1 MQPLAEL
8 GALMGTTDP
17 PLDRALAVLAA
28 VVDPAVRVD
37 GLLED
42 LDALAASCTATDAE
56 GLCVE
61 LFGDDG
67 LFVPARADYYSPAN
81 SLLDQVLVRR
91 TGIPISLSAVAVEL
105 GRRRGVGLVGVG
117 MPGHFL
123 LRSADDPEQFF
134 DTYDGGRRL
143 DPPGCRRCFAAVNG
157 PEAALL
163 PVHLAP
169 VGSRTIVG
177 RVLNNL
183 QVAAGQTGDVEV
195 GAAVQR
201 IRVLL
206 SGATLN

>member
-8 GALMGTTDP
+8 GALMATADP
-17 PLDRALAVLAA
+17 PLDRSLAVLAA
-28 VVDPAVRVD
+28 VVDPGLSVD
-37 GLLED
+37 ALLGE
-42 LDALAASCTATDAE
+42 LDALAGSCTAATPED
-56 GLCVE
+56 LCAE
-61 LFGDDG
+61 LFGPG
-67 LFVPARADYYSPAN
+67 GKFVPAREDYYAPAN
-81 SLLDQVLVRR
+81 SLLDQVLARR
-91 TGIPISLSAVAVEL
+91 TGIPISLSAVAVEV

-123 LRSADDPEQFF
+123 LRAADDPEQFF
-134 DTYDGGRRL
+134 DTYDDGRRL
-143 DPPGCRRCFAAVNG
+143 DPPACRRCFAAVNG

-183 QVAAGQTGDVEV
+183 QVAAGRSGDQQV

>member
-8 GALMGTTDP
+8 GSLMATADP
-17 PLDRALAVLAA
+17 PLDRSLAVLAA
-28 VVDPAVRVD
+28 VVTPTVGVD
-37 GLLED
+37 HLLAELDVLADSCAATTAED
-42 LDALAASCTATDAE
+42 LCR
-56 GLCVE
+56 E
-61 LFGDDG
+61 LFGPG
-67 LFVPARADYYSPAN
+67 GAFAPARDDYYSPAN
-81 SLLDQVLVRR
+81 SLLDRVLGRR
-91 TGIPISLSAVAVEL
+91 TGIPISLAAVAVEV

-123 LRSADDPEQFF
+123 LRAADDPEQFF
-134 DTYDGGRRL
+134 DTFDGGRRL

-183 QVAAGQTGDVEV
+183 QVAAGRSGDLQV

>member
-8 GALMGTTDP
+8 GALMATADP
-17 PLDRALAVLAA
+17 PLDRSLAVLAA
-28 VVDPAVRVD
+28 VVRPDVSVD
-37 GLLED
+37 RLLED
-42 LDALAASCTATDAE
+42 LDALAASCTATTPED
-56 GLCVE
+56 LCVE
-61 LFGDDG
+61 LFGPG
-67 LFVPARADYYSPAN
+67 GVFVPARQDYYAPAN
-81 SLLDQVLVRR
+81 SLLDQVLARR
-91 TGIPISLSAVAVEL
+91 TGIPISLAAVAVEV

-123 LRSADDPEQFF
+123 LRAADDPEQFF
-134 DTYDGGRRL
+134 DTYDDGRRL

-169 VGSRTIVG
+169 VSSRTIVG

-183 QVAAGQTGDVEV
+183 QVAAGRSGDQQV

>member
-8 GALMGTTDP
+8 AALMASDNP

-28 VVDPAVRVD
+28 VVCPEVEVDRV
-37 GLLED
+37 LAD
-42 LDALAASCTATDAE
+42 LDDLAGACASSDADA
-56 GLCVE
+56 LCVE
-61 LFGDDG
+61 LFGAG
-67 LFVPARADYYSPAN
+67 GQFMPARDDYYSPAN
-81 SLLDQVLVRR
+81 SLIDQVLERR
-91 TGIPISLSAVAVEL
+91 TGIPISLAAVAIEV
-105 GRRRGVGLVGVG
+105 GRRRGIGLVGIG

-123 LRSADDPEQFF
+123 LRAADHPDRFY

-143 DPPGCRRCFAAVNG
+143 DPPACQRCFAAVNG

-169 VGSRTIVG
+169 VGSRTVVG

-183 QVAAGQTGDVEV
+183 QVAAERSRDLVTAG
-195 GAAVQR
+195 AVQR
-201 IRVLL
+201 VRVLL

>member
-8 GALMGTTDP
+8 GALMGTADP
-17 PLDRALAVLAA
+17 PLDRSLAVLAA
-28 VVDPAVRVD
+28 VVDPRVLVAD
-37 GLLED
+37 LLEE
-42 LDALAASCTATDAE
+42 LDVLAASCAADDAE
-56 GLCVE
+56 GLCAE
-61 LFGDDG
+61 LFGEG
-67 LFVPARADYYSPAN
+67 GQFVPARADYYSPAN
-81 SLLDQVLVRR
+81 SLLDQVLGRR
-91 TGIPISLSAVAVEL
+91 SGIPISLSAVAIEV
-105 GRRRGVGLVGVG
+105 GRRRGIGLVGVG

-134 DTYDGGRRL
+134 DTFDGGRRL
-143 DPPGCRRCFAAVNG
+143 DPSGCRRSFAAVNG

-183 QVAAGQTGDVEV
+183 QVAASQTGDLEV
-195 GAAVQR
+195 SAAVQR